1 MQSTLDLVP
10 FVGKSIC
17 GDEKLLK
24 VPSDVI
30 GFNGRPVELPDV
42 SNDWVNKRQGF
53 LEEQGRSR
61 KV

>member
-1 MQSTLDLVP
+1 MQISLNLVP
-10 FVGKSIC
+10 FVGNSIC
-17 GDEKLLK
+17 GDEELLK